1 MPAVIKDSARRF
13 GVVPVVTITFL
24 KDAAADSRGIQRR
37 HRRYRHA
44 RDNLLA
50 FALRWFSFGSR

>member
-13 GVVPVVTITFL
+13 GMVPVVTITFL
-24 KDAAADSRGIQRR
+24 KDAAADLRGIHQ
-37 HRRYRHA
+37 RYRHA